1 MKLSADSLPGN
12 TNAFFEKGCSELQVA
27 IFAQMMWAM
36 MFNAFL
42 FAFFYSLLSKSEF
55 RSTQIIFTNK
65 LAIDCKGG
73 KVFARLQCYDIDSA
87 YPLVEAHARM
97 YLLDHKMK
105 MHPLRLADPN
115 DDMGG
120 MLYPSVPA
128 DIVHHIDHHSA
139 LSPRKFPFREKDHGL
154 VLRSLDSSTCNRE
167 DIICPVC
174 GEGYGTY
181 ERLKAHV
188 QYNAMIE
195 EREKFPKEKSH
206 VGFIVPEI
214 EPLTLEEVRDHIE
227 QTLSEIVVVVEV
239 SKNLASDID
248 LSIFVNTRLCADCL
262 FCWGH
267 RQLIHNYQGHSR
279 VCNHISMKI

>member
-1 MKLSADSLPGN
+1 LKFSTDSLPGN

-27 IFAQMMWAM
+27 IFAQMMWGM

-55 RSTQIIFTNK
+55 RSTQIVFTNK
-65 LAIDCKGG
+65 LAIDCQGG

-139 LSPRKFPFREKDHGL
+139 LSPRKFPFRENDHGL

-195 EREKFPKEKSH
+195 EREKFPTEKSH
-206 VGFIVPEI
+206 VGFVVPEI
-214 EPLTLEEVRDHIE
+214 EPLTLEEVRNHIE
-227 QTLSEIVVVVEV
+227 ETLSEIVVVVEV
-239 SKNLASDID
+239 SNKPILMVFLKLLLILSSHSDC
-248 LSIFVNTRLCADCL
+248 F
-262 FCWGH
+262 FC
-267 RQLIHNYQGHSR
+267 
-279 VCNHISMKI
+279 